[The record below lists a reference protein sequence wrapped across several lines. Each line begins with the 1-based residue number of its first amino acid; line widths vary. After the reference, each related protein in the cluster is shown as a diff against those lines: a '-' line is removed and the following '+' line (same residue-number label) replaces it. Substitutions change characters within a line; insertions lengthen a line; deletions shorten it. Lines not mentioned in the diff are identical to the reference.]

1 VSDPVREEYARLAR
15 RYDRRWGFYVR
26 SSTIET
32 LRRLAARPGEQILDV
47 GCGTGILLAELLSQ
61 VHSVKVFGIDPC
73 GEMLEIAR
81 QRLPCEAVMKQGSVD
96 QLPFADHSFDA
107 VVSSSAFHY
116 FREPGRALV
125 EMRRVLK
132 PSGRLI
138 ITDWCHDYL
147 SCKICDL
154 WLRIFN
160 QAHFKTYRSKECQKL
175 IGKAGLDR
183 VQVERYRLNWFWGMM
198 TAVGVSPPGTIKAAE
213 SS

>member
-1 VSDPVREEYARLAR
+1 MSDPVREEYSRLAK

-26 SSTIET
+26 ASTVET

-61 VHSVKVFGIDPC
+61 VPDVAVFGIDPC
-73 GEMLEIAR
+73 AEMLDVAR
-81 QRLPCEAVMKQGSVD
+81 HRLPYETVMRQGSVD
-96 QLPFADHSFDA
+96 QLPFEDHTFDA

-116 FREPGRALV
+116 FREPDRALA

-154 WLRIFN
+154 WLRVFN
-160 QAHFKTYRSKECQKL
+160 KAHFKTYRSKECHAL
-175 IGKAGLDR
+175 IGKAGLYDVR
-183 VQVERYRLNWFWGMM
+183 VERYRLNWFWGMM
-198 TAVGVSPPGTIKAAE
+198 TAVGLAPTSSCSP
-213 SS
+213 